1 MSSFIYK
8 VKWARENYR
17 HNLASPYGLRLAAAD
32 HNGHIYIWDAVSGK
46 VGADCCDGTRPVSDM
61 EWVGVQDIS
70 HDLLLALHP
79 PYHLVLWNTENGSRL
94 WRKTYADLFQ
104 SFSFD
109 PFDPARVAFLGQDFV
124 VFVEDFSLTK
134 APNGTGKKFFI
145 SSPST
150 QVNIKYLLNVE
161 FR

>member
-1 MSSFIYK
+1 M
-8 VKWARENYR
+8 
-17 HNLASPYGLRLAAAD
+17 
-32 HNGHIYIWDAVSGK
+32 
-46 VGADCCDGTRPVSDM
+46 SDM

-124 VFVEDFSLTK
+124 VFVDDFSLTK

-150 QVNIKYLLNVE
+150 QVNACMMNSVNKILLLMLIYNLICFYMICTHCKYYYYYYYY
-161 FR
+161 